1 MNVRTLPAR
10 HGLLWLIAGWRL
22 LRRYPRQMTSITLA
36 YFLVVLI
43 VNLIPFIGPF
53 LLPLALPMLTAL
65 LGNACRALDHDQPL
79 TRDILS
85 AGLEAQR
92 TILLR
97 LGGLHLL
104 GSVILLLAS
113 QPLMIELNPDQS
125 KAAEQLADLLSHL
138 GLFLLLATPVVMAF
152 WFAPLLA
159 SWHGVSA
166 VKALFFSFVASWRNW
181 RAFTV
186 YGLVILGMGIILPG
200 VLIVIA
206 SFFMPSMTG
215 VLALFARMAL
225 VLLLGPVLIS
235 SIYISYRD
243 VFSEAAVANE

>member
-22 LRRYPRQMTSITLA
+22 LRRYPRQMTSITLV

-79 TRDILS
+79 TQDTLS

-92 TILLR
+92 INLLR

-125 KAAEQLADLLSHL
+125 KAAEQLSDVLSHL
-138 GLFLLLATPVVMAF
+138 GLFLLLASPVVMAF

-159 SWHGVSA
+159 AWNGMTA
-166 VKALFFSFVASWRNW
+166 LKALFFSFVASWRNW

-186 YGLVILGMGIILPG
+186 YGLVILGVGIALPG
-200 VLIVIA
+200 AVIVIA
-206 SFFMPSMTG
+206 SLFMPSMAG
-215 VLALFARMAL
+215 ILAMFARMAL
-225 VLLLGPVLIS
+225 VLLVGPVLVA

-243 VFSEAAVANE
+243 VFSEPAVTNE